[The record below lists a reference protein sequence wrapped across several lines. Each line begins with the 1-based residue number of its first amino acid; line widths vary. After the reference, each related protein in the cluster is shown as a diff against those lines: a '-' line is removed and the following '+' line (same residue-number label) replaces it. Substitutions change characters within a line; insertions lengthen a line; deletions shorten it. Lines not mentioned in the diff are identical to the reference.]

1 MHNYTTETVKVTF
14 FSTKDFS
21 MSMISRLIPLGIIV
35 LFTVSAFPETRDIT
49 KDQVPDAVLHSFLK
63 TFPDADTSAQNYT
76 MVTRGEKT
84 YYKIT
89 SKDMN
94 YPQTI
99 LFDPDG
105 KLVES
110 VNKIPSD
117 SLPTP
122 VQDSIKATFG
132 NDSVLIAERVF
143 KNDQTTYGAIIKS
156 ESQNQTKFF
165 KPDGS
170 TTENPISPDDG
181 YQSNEAFLQYLQG
194 NS

>member
-1 MHNYTTETVKVTF
+1 M
-14 FSTKDFS
+14 TKDFN
-21 MSMISRLIPLGIIV
+21 MSMISRLIPLGIIA
-35 LFTVSAFPETRDIT
+35 LFTVSVISDTRDIT
-49 KDQVPDAVLHSFLK
+49 KDQVPDAVLQSFLK
-63 TFPDADTSAQNYT
+63 TFPYADTSAQNYT

-89 SKDMN
+89 SEDLN
-94 YPQTI
+94 FPQAI

-105 KLVES
+105 NLVES
-110 VNKIPSD
+110 VNKIPYD
-117 SLPTP
+117 SLPAP
-122 VQDSIKATFG
+122 VQDSIKSTFG

-156 ESQNQTKFF
+156 ESENLTKFF

-170 TTENPISPDDG
+170 TTVNPISPDDG